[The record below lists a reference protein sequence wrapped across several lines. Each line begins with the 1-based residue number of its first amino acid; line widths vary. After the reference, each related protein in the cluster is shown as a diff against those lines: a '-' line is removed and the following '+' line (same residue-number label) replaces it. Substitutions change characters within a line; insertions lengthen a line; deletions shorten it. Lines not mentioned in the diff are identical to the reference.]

1 MIKPK
6 LTLLQMQSKSM
17 FGNTIELRQAALC
30 KTPEGFNTVNMTAA
44 FDKLIVAMINPKV
57 FAKANIHQA
66 IVATPA
72 IGIDDAQRVG
82 FTSDNRLQSTFRRIW
97 NNLRINLITTFK
109 QAKDNGFVA
118 STAATF
124 ATHSAW
130 TKIGFIGLQFTTQW
144 RPLRTPLSHTHAH
157 AKVNAIDT
165 ADGNTAQG
173 CAFSG
178 SQIQGKMLNNLTKFG
193 FAEFRTIEI
202 PVFMNHFKKLTCF
215 KYMFVS

>member
-82 FTSDNRLQSTFRRIW
+82 FTSDNRLQSTIHRPPIHH
-97 NNLRINLITTFK
+97 T
-109 QAKDNGFVA
+109 V
-118 STAATF
+118 ATF
-124 ATHSAW
+124 A
-130 TKIGFIGLQFTTQW
+130 
-144 RPLRTPLSHTHAH
+144 
-157 AKVNAIDT
+157 N
-165 ADGNTAQG
+165 
-173 CAFSG
+173 
-178 SQIQGKMLNNLTKFG
+178 
-193 FAEFRTIEI
+193 TIE
-202 PVFMNHFKKLTCF
+202 PYARACEGKC
-215 KYMFVS
+215 Y